1 MKIKLFNKDIILPV
15 KSHLPD
21 VGLDFFLPKD
31 IIITPHSVITIG
43 LGFGVQIPEGFCG
56 IFVPRSSIA
65 AKGLIIQT
73 SIIDPDYCGEVHLIA
88 QNGTDSTLTF
98 EKGQRLGSLVVLSV
112 LNARIEVVD
121 EFEKTER
128 GCDGLGSTGK

>member
-1 MKIKLFNKDIILPV
+1 MKIKLFNQSIKLPV

-21 VGLDFFLPKD
+21 VGLDFFLPQD
-31 IIITPHSVITIG
+31 IVVKPHSTLTIG
-43 LGFGVQIPEGFCG
+43 LGFGVQIPEGFAG

-65 AKGLIIQT
+65 ARGLIIQT
-73 SIIDPDYCGEVHLIA
+73 SIIDPDYTGEVHLIA

-98 EKGQRLGSLVVLSV
+98 KKDDRLGSLVVLSV

-121 EFEKTER
+121 EFEQTER
-128 GCDGLGSTGK
+128 GQQGLGSTGQ